1 MAYKTLIFGTD
12 DLYEKL
18 KPRYDKAVKRGR
30 LEIVDAVDVS
40 EKAILDLKP
49 EDFDLAIISS
59 HENFY
64 PRLKQLEA
72 LGVPR
77 DRIIDGRVFML
88 PKLDF
93 PRLLKE
99 GIAYAALNK
108 EAFRDM
114 SSCTYPRVYSGGRT
128 TVKLGRKSNFI
139 HAVIHGWGEIS
150 VGSFT
155 GVANGLDFQMFRT
168 RDHDY
173 NGFTTY
179 PLTRIDWKVPQDY
192 LQPRGVCKVFIGND
206 VWVGRQCIFKSITP
220 DKPLV
225 IGDGA
230 VIASNS
236 VVVKNVPPYAIVG
249 GNPAKIIKYRFPP
262 EIIEALLRI
271 KWWDWS
277 LDRIHDNFNHFKDIE
292 KFIAL
297 NDRS

>member
-1 MAYKTLIFGTD
+1 MAYKALIFGTD

-18 KPRYDKAVKRGR
+18 KQRYDKAVKRGR
-30 LEIVDAVDVS
+30 FEIVAAVDVS
-40 EKAILDLKP
+40 KDAVVDLKP
-49 EDFDLAIISS
+49 ESFDLAIISS

-64 PRLKQLEA
+64 PRMKQLES

-77 DRIIDGRVFML
+77 ERIIDGRVFML

-99 GIAYAALNK
+99 GVAYAALNK

-114 SSCTYPRVYSGGRT
+114 SSCTYPRVYSGDGV

-139 HAVIHGWGEIS
+139 RSVIHGRGEIS

-155 GVANGLDFQMFRT
+155 GVANGLVFQMFRT

-173 NGFTTY
+173 NGLTTY
-179 PLTRIDWKVPQDY
+179 PLTRIDWHVPKGY
-192 LQPRGVCKVFIGND
+192 LQPPGVCKVFIGND
-206 VWVGRQCIFKSITP
+206 VWVGRECIFKSITP
-220 DKPLV
+220 EKPLI

-236 VVVKNVPPYAIVG
+236 VVVKSVPPYAIVG
-249 GNPAKIIKYRFPP
+249 GNPAQIIKYRFPP
-262 EIIEALLRI
+262 DVIESLLRI

-277 LDRIHDNFNHFKDIE
+277 LDKIHDNFKHFKDIR